1 MGRTFAPM
9 LAGHG
14 RPGSPV
20 SGWAVEP
27 KFDGWRVG
35 VEVDDFVRV
44 WTRNGHEITDRVPS
58 AQRLAGRRIVL
69 DGELISGAGTLA
81 DFYRLLGDLAR
92 GGGSATIVAFDV
104 LALDDEVVTGLPYI
118 ERRALLEDLYLS
130 GLAVAPSFPGT
141 DLDPLLESC
150 GELGME
156 GIVLKRLSSIYRPGQ
171 RSSDWRTMCRD
182 TSTCRRRRR
191 RETIRV

>member
-1 MGRTFAPM
+1 M
-9 LAGHG
+9 LARHG
-14 RPGSPV
+14 RPGSAL

-81 DFYRLLGDLAR
+81 DFYRLLGDLGR
-92 GGGSATIVAFDV
+92 RGGSATIVAFDV
-104 LALDDEVVTGLPYI
+104 LAVDDEVVTGLPYI
-118 ERRALLEDLYLS
+118 ERRALLEKLELS
-130 GLAVAPSFPGT
+130 GFVVAPSFPGT
-141 DLDPLLESC
+141 DLDPLLKSC

-171 RSSDWRTMCRD
+171 RSSDW
-182 TSTCRRRRR
+182 
-191 RETIRV
+191 

>member
-1 MGRTFAPM
+1 M
-9 LAGHG
+9 LAGHW
-14 RPGSPV
+14 RPSWPL

-35 VEVDDFVRV
+35 VEVDDSVRV

-58 AQRLAGRRIVL
+58 AQRLAGWRIVL

-81 DFYRLLGDLAR
+81 DFYRLLGDLGR
-92 GGGSATIVAFDV
+92 RGGSATIVVFDV
-104 LALDDEVVTGLPYI
+104 LALDDEVVTGLPYS
-118 ERRALLEDLYLS
+118 ERRALLEKLDLS
-130 GLAVAPSFPGT
+130 GVAVAPSYPGT

-156 GIVLKRLSSIYRPGQ
+156 GVVLKRRSSIYRPGQ
-171 RSSDWRTMCRD
+171 RSSDWRKLKCPAWREHGHLE
-182 TSTCRRRRR
+182 RRHLLMG
-191 RETIRV
+191 